1 MSSKPGAP
9 QSKRPNQAG
18 QRRGGHQATRALN
31 RSEERALRVRAAATA
46 AAHSAAQDDVAA
58 EGSRPVQ
65 PSSANRVRRA
75 ATSRVQSV
83 GRIVN
88 LSRDQE
94 YAIIR
99 GDLRRLLTISAVL
112 LVGMVALLLILP
124 D

>member
-1 MSSKPGAP
+1 MSSKPSAP
-9 QSKRPNQAG
+9 KSKRPNQAG
-18 QRRGGHQATRALN
+18 QPRGGRPATRALN

-46 AAHSAAQDDVAA
+46 AAHSAAQDDVTAD
-58 EGSRPVQ
+58 GSRPIQ
-65 PSSANRVRRA
+65 SASGNRVRRVA
-75 ATSRVQSV
+75 SSRVQNV

>member
-1 MSSKPGAP
+1 MGSKPRVP
-9 QSKRPNQAG
+9 QTKRPG
-18 QRRGGHQATRALN
+18 QPGKQGSSRPGTRNLN

-46 AAHSAAQDDVAA
+46 AAQTAALDDAPA
-58 EGSRPVQ
+58 TQSRPAQV
-65 PSSANRVRRA
+65 PAGNRVRRA
-75 ATSRVQSV
+75 ASSRAQAV

-112 LVGMVALLLILP
+112 LVAMVALLLILP

>member
-1 MSSKPGAP
+1 VDDTP
-9 QSKRPNQAG
+9 
-18 QRRGGHQATRALN
+18 AT
-31 RSEERALRVRAAATA
+31 
-46 AAHSAAQDDVAA
+46 
-58 EGSRPVQ
+58 GSRPV
-65 PSSANRVRRA
+65 PVPGGTRTRW
-75 ATSRVQSV
+75 ATSRTQGV

-112 LVGMVALLLILP
+112 LVAMVALLLILP